1 MRFIEYMPFD
11 GNEWEN
17 NKMVP
22 YREIKANIEA
32 RFGALQRCADPVTE
46 VAKNYTLPGFQGRC
60 VPWDQALAVWAPGS
74 SVCLL
79 DKSLSSSLSLCL
91 HSAPAAR
98 PSPLP
103 PRRLSTVRSL
113 TAGRVWGV
121 RRSVSFITSMTE
133 HFCGGCNRLRVL
145 ADGNLK
151 VRPVAPRRRCRCN

>member
-1 MRFIEYMPFD
+1 MPFD

-79 DKSLSSSLSLCL
+79 DKSLSSSLSLVYTAHPQHAHAL
-91 HSAPAAR
+91 PHPAVSP
-98 PSPLP
+98 PS
-103 PRRLSTVRSL
+103 
-113 TAGRVWGV
+113 GR
-121 RRSVSFITSMTE
+121 
-133 HFCGGCNRLRVL
+133 
-145 ADGNLK
+145 
-151 VRPVAPRRRCRCN
+151 